1 MFHFTCPRCEKNS
14 ITFREKYLA
23 GIWRVVLC
31 PDCGARLCAYPILLL
46 LMHMAYVWNILW
58 FFGLFYFK
66 HDIVY
71 FAYMAIGWMILD
83 FLNIQLIPLA
93 VLKDKR
99 P

>member
-1 MFHFTCPRCEKNS
+1 MFHFTCPRCGKDS

-83 FLNIQLIPLA
+83 FLNVQLIPLA